1 MTTGW
6 KGVFPAVTTQFNED
20 LSVDLP
26 STQRVQD
33 ALVNDGVNGLIVMG
47 TCGENNSLDPEEK
60 RTILK
65 AAVEVVNGRVPV
77 VTGVSEFDTR
87 RAVAYARDAEKLGAD
102 GLMLLPAMV
111 YVPKPEELIAHFRT
125 VAEATSLPIM
135 LYNNPP
141 AYRVNIGAD
150 VLKVLADV
158 PNIKAV
164 KESAP
169 DPRRFTDLI
178 NEFGDRFDIFAG
190 LDDVALEGLMLG
202 AKGWVSGL
210 TSAFPEE
217 SVQLVAAAERGDW
230 EEARKIYRWFMP
242 LLHLDAEHDLVQ
254 SIKLAE
260 QIMGRG
266 SERVRLPRL
275 PLSGARRAEVTA
287 MVAPAAFG
295 CPPRRSHR
303 HGREGCC
310 HASFE
315 DPPDCLINEAG
326 DPAVAGLSV
335 FAVQASAS
343 DRPVAGSNRCIWFML
358 NESGIFDIG
367 LGPLSGSMQ
376 AQRLA
381 SPMPK

>member
-20 LSVDLP
+20 LSVDI
-26 STQRVQD
+26 SATQRVQD

-47 TCGENNSLDPEEK
+47 TCGENNSLDPDEK

-178 NEFGDRFDIFAG
+178 NAFGDRFDIFAG

-202 AKGWVSGL
+202 ARAGSPASPAPSRRNPCNSLRPLNAATGKRPAGSTAGSCRFCISMPST
-210 TSAFPEE
+210 TSCSLSSSP
-217 SVQLVAAAERGDW
+217 SRSWAAAPNVSACRGCRFR
-230 EEARKIYRWFMP
+230 ARGAPKSSPWSRRP
-242 LLHLDAEHDLVQ
+242 PP
-254 SIKLAE
+254 
-260 QIMGRG
+260 
-266 SERVRLPRL
+266 RVPRN
-275 PLSGARRAEVTA
+275 SARRPETTG
-287 MVAPAAFG
+287 PANRIA
-295 CPPRRSHR
+295 
-303 HGREGCC
+303 
-310 HASFE
+310 A
-315 DPPDCLINEAG
+315 AG
-326 DPAVAGLSV
+326 HSIALCA
-335 FAVQASAS
+335 
-343 DRPVAGSNRCIWFML
+343 
-358 NESGIFDIG
+358 
-367 LGPLSGSMQ
+367 
-376 AQRLA
+376 
-381 SPMPK
+381 